1 MFDVSLRFSR
11 NVYVYCSIAKPFSL
25 YCCLAWYEVE
35 KNEKPQEGEKMN
47 TVVVLLLSSFFLVG
61 CSVLGERTAEE
72 AAYSLL
78 KSDGEYEVRQYESM
92 ILAETTIDGDY
103 RSTSGKAFSKLAG
116 FIFGGNKAES
126 SIDMTTP
133 VLQEQG
139 GEEITMTAPVIQ
151 RKAGEKWVTAF
162 VMPRKYTMEAIPKPL
177 DKDIVL
183 REIPPATV
191 ATIRYSGL
199 HSEKN
204 IAKYS
209 EKLNDWIVENGYR
222 PASRPRAAT
231 FDPPWT
237 LPFLRRNEVHIDIE

>member
-1 MFDVSLRFSR
+1 
-11 NVYVYCSIAKPFSL
+11 
-25 YCCLAWYEVE
+25 
-35 KNEKPQEGEKMN
+35 MN

-78 KSDGEYEVRQYESM
+78 KSDGEYEIREYESM
-92 ILAETTIDGDY
+92 ILAETTVDGDY

-116 FIFGGNKAES
+116 FIFGDNKAAS
-126 SIDMTTP
+126 NIDMTTP

-151 RKAGEKWVTAF
+151 KKTGEKWVTAF
-162 VMPRKYTMEAIPKPL
+162 VMPRKYTMETIPKPL

-183 REIPPATV
+183 KEIPGGMV
-191 ATIRYSGL
+191 ASIRYSGL

-204 IAKYS
+204 IAGYA
-209 EKLNDWIVENGYR
+209 EKLNKWIVQNGYR
-222 PASRPRAAT
+222 PVSRPRAAT

-237 LPFLRRNEVHIDIE
+237 LPFLRRNEVHIDIELHSQ

>member
-1 MFDVSLRFSR
+1 
-11 NVYVYCSIAKPFSL
+11 
-25 YCCLAWYEVE
+25 
-35 KNEKPQEGEKMN
+35 MN

-78 KSDGEYEVRQYESM
+78 KSDGEYEIREYESM
-92 ILAETTIDGDY
+92 ILAETTVDGDY

-116 FIFGGNKAES
+116 FIFGDNKAAS

-151 RKAGEKWVTAF
+151 KKTGEKWVTAF
-162 VMPRKYTMEAIPKPL
+162 VMPRKYTMETIPKPL

-183 REIPPATV
+183 KEIPGGMV
-191 ATIRYSGL
+191 ASIRYSGL

-204 IAKYS
+204 IAGYA
-209 EKLNDWIVENGYR
+209 EKLNKWIVQNGYR
-222 PASRPRAAT
+222 PVSKPRAAT

-237 LPFLRRNEVHIDIE
+237 LPFLRRNEVHIDIELHSQ

>member
-1 MFDVSLRFSR
+1 
-11 NVYVYCSIAKPFSL
+11 
-25 YCCLAWYEVE
+25 
-35 KNEKPQEGEKMN
+35 MN

-78 KSDGEYEVRQYESM
+78 KSDGEYEIREYESM
-92 ILAETTIDGDY
+92 ILAETTVDGDY

-116 FIFGGNKAES
+116 FIFGDNKAAS
-126 SIDMTTP
+126 NIDMTTP

-151 RKAGEKWVTAF
+151 KKTGEKWVTAF
-162 VMPRKYTMEAIPKPL
+162 VMPRKYTMETIPKPL

-183 REIPPATV
+183 KEIPGGMV
-191 ATIRYSGL
+191 ASIRYSGL

-204 IAKYS
+204 IAGYA
-209 EKLNDWIVENGYR
+209 EKLSKWIVQNGYR
-222 PASRPRAAT
+222 PVSRPRAAT

-237 LPFLRRNEVHIDIE
+237 LPFLRRNEIHIDIELHSQ